1 MEFLRIELILST
13 CHFYVFVI
21 FKWIEIHW
29 WQEDTIRVVQMMKF
43 QFCFLFACEF
53 VFQLFVILFWI
64 KCIVIYD
71 WRKQVFFLFQLV
83 ICCWLNELFC
93 SVQFKDT
100 FLILFFFLYDFIY
113 NVFFINIEFFSGS
126 YHVIVNWREFIWN
139 VDGNLFLSSFE
150 DGRVELRDIRKIDT
164 RLWNLQA
171 HQKECTSISIYGND
185 CFVTGGAD
193 KSMRIWKIQNNMP
206 VNVRSFNTKGDVLAL
221 SFCKEQPG
229 LLSVGGE
236 FGLKFMRPFK

>member
-1 MEFLRIELILST
+1 MKLARVLNHHQGDVQVCSWNPVNSSILAT
-13 CHFYVFVI
+13 GG
-21 FKWIEIHW
+21 
-29 WQEDTIRVVQMMKF
+29 
-43 QFCFLFACEF
+43 FANGNTKPTMF
-53 VFQLFVILFWI
+53 ILDARQQATVG
-64 KCIVIYD
+64 CYYCD
-71 WRKQVFFLFQLV
+71 
-83 ICCWLNELFC
+83 CDMN
-93 SVQFKDT
+93 
-100 FLILFFFLYDFIY
+100 
-113 NVFFINIEFFSGS
+113 
-126 YHVIVNWREFIWN
+126 EFIWN